1 MKYEFLEHLSDA
13 KFRAYGKSFEEC
25 FANAAEAMTKVMTDP
40 EKIEEKLTKS
50 VQVSGTDLKQL
61 LYSFLEE
68 LLFLLDTQNF
78 ILHKV
83 TDIKIVPKGRGYF
96 LSATLS
102 GDSVDDKYEMETGI
116 KAVTYMDMEVKENY
130 VQVVV
135 DI

>member
-13 KFRAYGKSFEEC
+13 KFKAYGKSFEEC
-25 FANAAEAMTKVMTDP
+25 FSNAAEAMTKVMTDP

-50 VQVSGTDLKQL
+50 MQVTGTDLKQL

-68 LLFLLDTQNF
+68 LLFLVDTQGF
-78 ILHKV
+78 LLHRV
-83 TDIKIVPKGRGYF
+83 SSIQITPKGKGYF

-102 GDSVDDKYEMETGI
+102 GDEISPKYEMKTGI
-116 KAVTYMDMEVKENY
+116 KAVTYMDMEVHENY